1 MCELDAFVF
10 PGSCSDRPLGMETG
24 EIFDGSITAS
34 SEEND
39 TPAKNGRLDYSA
51 GKSWCAG
58 TQDNN
63 PFLQIDLGTNFVLC
77 AVATQGNSQAEEW
90 VETYQLQTSNDGLN
104 WKDYEEEGQVRV
116 RDNIKCSVLHLHQ
129 GILCPSPP
137 PHGLHLVPHTHD
149 TIYILLTECEDRTGR
164 ISARG
169 LGSTDRAASA
179 RSVQERPGVDILPVR
194 PKQTRSIRDLLH
206 DF

>member
-1 MCELDAFVF
+1 MYSSKPKVNSLNIVQFL
-10 PGSCSDRPLGMETG
+10 GSCSDRPLGMETG

-39 TPAKNGRLDYSA
+39 TPAKNGRLNYNA

-77 AVATQGNSQAEEW
+77 AVATQGNSQAEDW

-104 WKDYEEEGQVRV
+104 WTDYKEERQVRV
-116 RDNIKCSVLHLHQ
+116 CDEI
-129 GILCPSPP
+129 IWPY
-137 PHGLHLVPHTHD
+137 GLRSMWAKSAPWGWEEAAYPTGTWMRGLADSIRPWPYSRPKICLFLTVQEKVRL
-149 TIYILLTECEDRTGR
+149 LLTPFKSG
-164 ISARG
+164 
-169 LGSTDRAASA
+169 
-179 RSVQERPGVDILPVR
+179 PM
-194 PKQTRSIRDLLH
+194 
-206 DF
+206 